1 MEKKIQFESN
11 SFSVFFNAN
20 LSPKQNYT
28 ISSMNLQK
36 TTTINGLHA
45 SLEIVWMLPPNG
57 LSIPLSW
64 VLMISVLPSD
74 NTHGH
79 RIAHLYLSTV
89 SSNDTW
95 GKTTIE
101 WICKEI
107 WD

>member
-11 SFSVFFNAN
+11 SFSIFFNAN

-36 TTTINGLHA
+36 TTTINGLHS
-45 SLEIVWMLPPNG
+45 SLESIWMLPPNR

-74 NTHGH
+74 STQGH
-79 RIAHLYLSTV
+79 LIAHLYLSTV
-89 SSNDTW
+89 SADDTW
-95 GKTTIE
+95 GKTTVG
-101 WICKEI
+101 WICK
-107 WD
+107 